1 SVLAQVLAQRS
12 EPAQADTHSTPPM
25 IYHEAQRLAALRG
38 LEVLDTE
45 AEPVFDAI
53 ARMACDVCAAPMAL
67 LSLVDEDRQW
77 FKAGIG
83 LDGLAGT
90 PRAVALCAHA
100 IVGDD
105 VLVVPDARADPRF
118 VDNPLITGA
127 PYIRLYAGAP
137 LLMPGGER
145 VGTLSVLDTEP
156 RELNEQQRHQLQAL
170 AGIASAALLLRRDLL
185 RQASAP
191 VALLGH
197 AV

>member
-1 SVLAQVLAQRS
+1 L
-12 EPAQADTHSTPPM
+12 
-25 IYHEAQRLAALRG
+25 
-38 LEVLDTE
+38 
-45 AEPVFDAI
+45 
-53 ARMACDVCAAPMAL
+53 ACDVCCAPMAL
-67 LSLVDEDRQW
+67 ISLVDEDRQW

-118 VDNPLITGA
+118 VDNPLVTGE

-137 LLMPGGER
+137 LVMPGGER
-145 VGTLSVLDTEP
+145 VGTLSVLDVEP

-170 AGIASAALLLRRDLL
+170 AGIASAALVLRRDLL

-191 VALLGH
+191 VALLGQ